1 MHNILWHR
9 VLKIRHAMADIS
21 IADITPK
28 GPKKRS
34 RVLKGRGSGG
44 SPFPNFFFFFF
55 WRDTQNSKSE
65 KNKEKQ
71 MDHGMTVRP
80 PVAKKKRGH
89 YSPYA
94 FLSLN
99 NTTGAKITLF
109 RRRYGIAPHVRYA
122 VASRTN
128 TDSLVKGMIL
138 FDQGGGGGPLF
149 LLGLGLG

>member
-1 MHNILWHR
+1 
-9 VLKIRHAMADIS
+9 
-21 IADITPK
+21 
-28 GPKKRS
+28 
-34 RVLKGRGSGG
+34 
-44 SPFPNFFFFFF
+44 
-55 WRDTQNSKSE
+55 
-65 KNKEKQ
+65 

-138 FDQGGGGGPLF
+138 FDQGGGGAPLF
-149 LLGLGLG
+149 LFYRHRQTNRHSVVRLFFLIFFALRILSIPPE